1 MLPFRYKILRFY
13 HTPFSAPGK
22 RVCSRKREIQMDL
35 KQIGYYLYME
45 EQEKEEKEAPEE
57 DEE

>member
-1 MLPFRYKILRFY
+1 
-13 HTPFSAPGK
+13 
-22 RVCSRKREIQMDL
+22 MDL

-57 DEE
+57 DEEFYHRAENGVG

>member
-1 MLPFRYKILRFY
+1 
-13 HTPFSAPGK
+13 
-22 RVCSRKREIQMDL
+22 MDL

-57 DEE
+57 DEEFYHRAENGV

>member
-1 MLPFRYKILRFY
+1 
-13 HTPFSAPGK
+13 
-22 RVCSRKREIQMDL
+22 MDL

-57 DEE
+57 DEEFYHTPFSALRKSLNFPLFF